1 MSFFWLI
8 LILMILIVAAID
20 VRTWAQWASVGFTD
34 LGVHSFARP
43 VSDLEIRAFYR
54 KRACE
59 HIPFVR
65 PDDPIR
71 FEDPTIDMLLSEGK
85 FDEADG
91 YRMRKMM
98 EAREAKDI
106 EAVETYAVYKAV
118 ISRYR
123 ALHDDRRRKSVR
135 DRYPKIVETEKAA
148 ARGHWVSAESIEPP
162 KKKRRQ
168 RIRSGFLEIEWKG
181 LPKYALPQDSA
192 GDPETAPDMDEA
204 ALAPDIA
211 DVPRPAPSKPDSDAE
226 PSDDEYSGLISL

>member
-8 LILMILIVAAID
+8 LILMIILVAAID

-43 VSDLEIRAFYR
+43 TSDLEIRAFYR

-59 HIPFVR
+59 HVPFVR

-71 FEDPTIDMLLSEGK
+71 FEDPTIDMLLSEGN
-85 FDEADG
+85 FDEADS

-98 EAREAKDI
+98 EAREAKDV
-106 EAVETYAVYKAV
+106 EAIETYAVYKAV

-135 DRYPKIVETEKAA
+135 DRYPKIVEKEKSGV
-148 ARGHWVSAESIEPP
+148 RGHWVSAESIEPP

-181 LPKYALPQDSA
+181 LPKYAFPPDYS
-192 GDPETAPDMDEA
+192 GDAETPPDTDEA
-204 ALAPDIA
+204 TLAPENP
-211 DVPRPAPSKPDSDAE
+211 DVPRPAPSKPEPDAE
-226 PSDDEYSGLISL
+226 MSDDEYSGLISL